1 MEDISYNEIPNL
13 QEDWGY
19 DKKNGLPYSGQSVQD
34 FIKKM
39 IGQTINDI
47 GMKYGA
53 VSYESGAIRFYDQE
67 GGSQLGAVTI
77 TGTSYSVSVATNTQS
92 SNITVL
98 TSDDVYPIVLT
109 PTTTSMEF
117 GSAEQT
123 PYPEDYTFK
132 IEIDAGNGYIDRTPQ
147 INTIKQGSS
156 VSFDI
161 RPYLKVGT
169 NRMRIVVVG
178 ASSEQPKTLSYTV
191 TLTALSFSC
200 NHIWNQAWIQGN
212 EYKIINIFFSGNV
225 AKTLNV
231 KVGDV
236 LYTQTYPASA
246 SYDTVPTEFILTDKT
261 PAQSGVVPIEMWVS
275 GDGVETKHV
284 TYNIM
289 YVASEDIGNISLIC
303 TNNVKKTVYNFTE
316 EQLLEYAVYG
326 ISSLDSHVTVSFKDT
341 TIDVLPLT
349 TQNVIAQQAYQL
361 KLSLQVDTVETE
373 GILLEVNLASGD
385 THVVETMQVDNSNAY
400 LATAG
405 YKFYLNTSL
414 GNNDSA
420 DRELVQNTAVVQDAS
435 YKTTYTAEWDNFTFA
450 DDAWGRDTDGNRAL
464 VVKAGSKLQ
473 ITDLKPFQYS
483 NTKSATFEFMF
494 RASNIADYDNP
505 IITCIDT
512 PEVNSNSVGFIVYPT
527 RVVLL
532 GTSSKQELFQQL
544 PLSEDRLHHI
554 SIVIQRRY
562 AASSLNI
569 ARIYVDGC
577 ENVTFA
583 FAGGNVFYNAGGVNS
598 LTIGQASTDTYLYMM
613 RIYDVALE
621 ANQVFANYLNA
632 LIETAETSRKGLR
645 EDNNITDGTSISY
658 DLCKK
663 AGFNCLVIE
672 INGDKAIPSLTNP
685 VEYSSGC
692 NYHFEYNDHP
702 EWNVSIY
709 DAPMDRQGTT
719 SSLYYWSNLRA
730 KIKNPL
736 RWVYHNLKDSKGR
749 VLEETG
755 KDGYIAG
762 YELNPKVSRIT
773 WKKNIASQPQ
783 GHKMGATMLYND
795 IYKRIMFGADS
806 LVSNKILPTT
816 GARVAVYQHPFMGF
830 QKYSDGHYKFIGL
843 YTGGPDKGDK
853 KTFGYNATDEYP
865 SLMMIE
871 GPNHDPYLTRFLIP
885 WTDDVFYD
893 YQNETLSV
901 GAQAAADGSKQ
912 EGWDADI
919 VADYSTDKESDAQA
933 IFDLYK
939 SEFKPAYDAIYY
951 NSLYIASLVES
962 GKTLSEINSNVS
974 EFQKGTTRGYANS
987 LMTFYDDEYR
997 LVYYRVKTGKYEVLD
1012 KSVHN
1017 MLEYL
1022 GLSGTPTTDE
1032 IITARSNQWLK
1043 KVSQYVNMR
1052 EAYYRQIFDEFIGAS
1067 DNDAK
1072 NSYWRKFLSVAD
1084 GGKWGF
1090 NEDDLDTIFQND
1102 NNGQDTKAYY
1112 VEPDDT
1118 SSLGADIFQGRT
1130 SAFWYALRQHCK
1142 EELRGMMR
1150 EVVEEMCLEAEA
1162 KDLSGSTTY
1171 QTVYNLIDYYFWRHS
1186 SKYFPATAYNQDT
1199 QFAYIDVWYQAPNAV
1214 YNNVPPLTQIHGDHY
1229 ETERE
1234 WVSKRIPYM
1243 FSKYQ
1248 VAAFYDGKADGYGSL
1263 EFTPAEGFTMNVTP
1277 AIDLYPRVSYGGSE
1291 TQNSYRTKAGE
1302 SCPLVLSAS
1311 GTTGNYIKGMD
1322 WLSDLGD
1329 LTDLKLSPRSA
1340 ADAAIS
1346 FSVKGKRLRRL
1357 KVGDENKDSSEIKFN
1372 AATLG
1377 VESEALEVIDAR
1389 NASTIEGSVSL
1400 TKCPRIREAYFGGT
1414 NLKSVIAPTG
1424 GRLTTLQM
1432 PESLQDLILHS
1443 LNLLNNDGLDIPEE
1457 ALSNIRNLYINS
1469 CDKIN
1474 PIQLLKRIYDTPDNK
1489 LSAIGLI
1496 WKGVLVD
1503 EDGSAMRMFGKIA
1516 EKAGQGGGYSG
1527 VDFTNDITPM
1537 TMPNVSG
1544 ALDATGLK
1552 GIYQEDIDNILAKLP
1567 NLLLSYNPDNLYI
1580 SFKDAEVLRVLLAKG
1595 VGDGTGITES
1605 EIGNVTTIGTWF
1617 KENTTIEHF
1626 DEFEKFTGVTFL
1638 GTSDTDS
1645 SLGAFNGCTNLKSIK
1660 LPPSCTRLRHGAFR
1674 NCSSLGNVSGLE
1686 YIKTINSYAA
1696 TGALLSQDINLSSV
1710 EGAIGY
1716 CAFKGTSIKN
1726 IVSLG
1731 KCTELRGTSSSSEGV
1746 FYNCKELQSVNI
1758 PSTLEYIGVGAFYG
1772 CDNLTTI
1779 TGDLSSITTIERY
1792 AFGGNTKLS
1801 GDFIFQNLKS
1811 LSYMSFTRTSI
1822 KSFSASKLQSI
1833 TSTSNNAESAFYNC
1847 KELQSVDLPFVV
1859 NIGRGSF
1866 YGCTS
1871 LKEVF
1876 MPMAQEI
1883 STSAFYG
1890 CTSLSN
1896 FSFPVQLTSIGSEAF
1911 YNCTSLEIEELDL
1924 PNLISLGN
1932 NAFANVPIKK
1942 ISDLGKITSLPSGI
1956 VNKNT
1961 TTSITIPT
1969 GVTSISNQWLSNNNV
1984 IEEVYGNHLTT
1995 IGYSAFYNCTSL
2007 KRVDFSSVTQ
2017 LQSRLFY
2024 NCTNLISIP
2033 EFERATYVG
2042 VECFSKATSIKEFSA
2057 PILQTIDHNAFS
2069 GCSSL
2074 ERINIPMVTTINYNA
2089 FYGCPNLTGD
2099 LVLNEVQTIGND
2111 AFNGANIK
2119 SLICEKLSKIIAAAF
2134 QNNKS
2139 LSIVKLPSITTIDH
2153 HVFNGCIKLATI
2165 HLGESITSIN
2175 YNAFSG
2181 CVSIKSIVILNE
2193 TPPSLSSNVFSDT
2206 NNTFLIYVPDTAVS
2220 AYQTA
2225 SGWSVYSNRIRPL
2238 SEASMS
2244 IFPKGNVVSGT
2255 KFIAVE
2261 TGEQQQVSFSVIE
2274 GNNYANIDSNGIL
2287 SFDDGNAGRPV
2298 KIRATLVA
2306 DETVFVETVV
2316 YLSDAKPVVDIN
2328 QMFNGTQRIMTDE
2341 LLFSDENPAWTLSVN
2356 CSPQYQSMSGLAT
2369 CIACQ
2374 NITSNPYSG
2383 FTYTK
2388 HISNNQM
2395 LATLT
2400 GKSKTEIYQGVDAL
2414 PLIIRRDGDLLD
2426 YSFDGI
2432 HYTTYSTN
2440 VPEDFASAST
2450 MPLSIG
2456 DNQTLGRYFVGHIHL
2471 KLWKDYIGAPVLEIE

>member
-1 MEDISYNEIPNL
+1 MEDISYNEIPDL

-39 IGQTINDI
+39 ISQNINDI

-554 SIVIQRRY
+554 SVVIQRRY

-583 FAGGNVFYNAGGVNS
+583 FAGGNVFYNADGINS

-632 LIETAETSRKGLR
+632 LIETTETSRKGLR

-783 GHKMGATMLYND
+783 GHKMGATMMYND

-816 GARVAVYQHPFMGF
+816 GARVAVYQHPFIGF

-1346 FSVKGKRLRRL
+1346 FSVKGKRLRNL

-1516 EKAGQGGGYSG
+1516 EKAGQDGGYSG

-1552 GIYQEDIDNILAKLP
+1552 GVYQEDIDNILAKLP
-1567 NLLLSYNPDNLYI
+1567 NLLLSYNPNNLYI
-1580 SFKDAEVLRVLLAKG
+1580 SFDDEEVLRVLLANG
-1595 VGDGTGITES
+1595 VGDGVGITKEAA
-1605 EIGNVTTIGTWF
+1605 EKVTSIGTWF
-1617 KENTTIEHF
+1617 KGNTTIENF
-1626 DEFEKFTGVTFL
+1626 DEFDKFTGVTYI
-1638 GTSDTDS
+1638 GTGSASAAAFSRCSNLVRLSIPNSVKRIGYECFFDCAALEDIGNTDNITEI
-1645 SLGAFNGCTNLKSIK
+1645 GTY
-1660 LPPSCTRLRHGAFR
+1660 AFR
-1674 NCSSLGNVSGLE
+1674 NCIKIKKADYPYLTSIAYGAFSKSGLE
-1686 YIKTINSYAA
+1686 EV
-1696 TGALLSQDINLSSV
+1696 L
-1710 EGAIGY
+1710 
-1716 CAFKGTSIKN
+1716 
-1726 IVSLG
+1726 SLG
-1731 KCTELRGTSSSSEGV
+1731 VITVFPNGDNNAAVFLGCGSLRKVVLPES
-1746 FYNCKELQSVNI
+1746 
-1758 PSTLEYIGVGAFYG
+1758 
-1772 CDNLTTI
+1772 LTTI
-1779 TGDLSSITTIERY
+1779 
-1792 AFGGNTKLS
+1792 
-1801 GDFIFQNLKS
+1801 
-1811 LSYMSFTRTSI
+1811 
-1822 KSFSASKLQSI
+1822 
-1833 TSTSNNAESAFYNC
+1833 
-1847 KELQSVDLPFVV
+1847 
-1859 NIGRGSF
+1859 GSHTF
-1866 YGCTS
+1866 
-1871 LKEVF
+1871 KN
-1876 MPMAQEI
+1876 
-1883 STSAFYG
+1883 
-1890 CTSLSN
+1890 CTSLSSIN
-1896 FSFPVQLTSIGSEAF
+1896 FPNGLTSIRAMAF
-1911 YNCTSLEIEELDL
+1911 ENDSSLEIEELNL
-1924 PNLISLGN
+1924 PNLEELGQ
-1932 NAFANVPIKK
+1932 NAFYGVKIKK
-1942 ISDLGKITSLPSGI
+1942 ISNLGKITALPIGT
-1956 VNKNT
+1956 NTGQNYGDKNVLEEVVLPQ
-1961 TTSITIPT
+1961 S
-1969 GVTSISNQWLSNNNV
+1969 VTSVRNYSFV
-1984 IEEVYGNHLTT
+1984 
-1995 IGYSAFYNCTSL
+1995 GYSAT
-2007 KRVDFSSVTQ
+2007 K
-2017 LQSRLFY
+2017 
-2024 NCTNLISIP
+2024 I
-2033 EFERATYVG
+2033 
-2042 VECFSKATSIKEFSA
+2042 
-2057 PILQTIDHNAFS
+2057 
-2069 GCSSL
+2069 
-2074 ERINIPMVTTINYNA
+2074 
-2089 FYGCPNLTGD
+2089 
-2099 LVLNEVQTIGND
+2099 VLSE
-2111 AFNGANIK
+2111 
-2119 SLICEKLSKIIAAAF
+2119 
-2134 QNNKS
+2134 
-2139 LSIVKLPSITTIDH
+2139 SITTIGMGSF
-2153 HVFNGCIKLATI
+2153 VRAGVEFANLPNLTSIGMEAFRMSSIKRVLSLGGISSIPQGCFQNCVSLEFVNIPSSVISIGNYAFSDGDRNVKTIICNPTTPPTLGATI
-2165 HLGESITSIN
+2165 
-2175 YNAFSG
+2175 FSG
-2181 CVSIKSIVILNE
+2181 S
-2193 TPPSLSSNVFSDT
+2193 PNVF
-2206 NNTFLIYVPDTAVS
+2206 IYVPDASVTA
-2220 AYQTA
+2220 YREA
-2225 SGWSVYSNRIRPL
+2225 SGWNAYADRIKPL
-2238 SEASMS
+2238 SE
-2244 IFPKGNVVSGT
+2244 
-2255 KFIAVE
+2255 
-2261 TGEQQQVSFSVIE
+2261 
-2274 GNNYANIDSNGIL
+2274 
-2287 SFDDGNAGRPV
+2287 
-2298 KIRATLVA
+2298 
-2306 DETVFVETVV
+2306 
-2316 YLSDAKPVVDIN
+2316 
-2328 QMFNGTQRIMTDE
+2328 
-2341 LLFSDENPAWTLSVN
+2341 
-2356 CSPQYQSMSGLAT
+2356 
-2369 CIACQ
+2369 
-2374 NITSNPYSG
+2374 
-2383 FTYTK
+2383 YT
-2388 HISNNQM
+2388 
-2395 LATLT
+2395 
-2400 GKSKTEIYQGVDAL
+2400 E
-2414 PLIIRRDGDLLD
+2414 
-2426 YSFDGI
+2426 
-2432 HYTTYSTN
+2432 
-2440 VPEDFASAST
+2440 
-2450 MPLSIG
+2450 
-2456 DNQTLGRYFVGHIHL
+2456 
-2471 KLWKDYIGAPVLEIE
+2471 

>member
-1 MEDISYNEIPNL
+1 MEDISYNEIPDL

-98 TSDDVYPIVLT
+98 TSDEVYPIVLT

-225 AKTLNV
+225 TKTLNV

-246 SYDTVPTEFILTDKT
+246 SYDTVPTEFVLTDKT
-261 PAQSGVVPIEMWVS
+261 PPQSGVVPIEMWVS

-303 TNNVKKTVYNFTE
+303 TNNVKKIVYNFTE

-473 ITDLKPFQYS
+473 IADLKPFQYS

-494 RASNIADYDNP
+494 RASNVADYDNP

-512 PEVNSNSVGFIVYPT
+512 PEVNSDSVGFIVYPT

-583 FAGGNVFYNAGGVNS
+583 FAGGNVFYNADGVNS

-632 LIETAETSRKGLR
+632 LIETTETSRKGLR

-736 RWVYHNLKDSKGR
+736 RWVYHNLKDSKGK

-865 SLMMIE
+865 ALMMIE

-951 NSLYIASLVES
+951 NSLYIASLIES

-987 LMTFYDDEYR
+987 LMTFYDNEYR
-997 LVYYRVKTGKYEVLD
+997 LIYYRVKTGKYEVLD

-1032 IITARSNQWLK
+1032 IVTARSNQWLK

-1162 KDLSGSTTY
+1162 KDLAGSTTY

-1291 TQNSYRTKAGE
+1291 TQNSHRTKAGE

-1346 FSVKGKRLRRL
+1346 FSVKGKRLRKL

-1516 EKAGQGGGYSG
+1516 EKAGQDGGYSG

-1552 GIYQEDIDNILAKLP
+1552 GVYKEDVDNILAKLP
-1567 NLLLSYNPDNLYI
+1567 NLLLSYNADSLYI
-1580 SFKDAEVLRVLLAKG
+1580 SFADDEVLSVLLAKG
-1595 VGDGTGITES
+1595 VGDGTGITTEAA
-1605 EIGNVTTIGTWF
+1605 EKVTSIGTWF
-1617 KENTTIEHF
+1617 KGNKTIESF
-1626 DEFEKFTGVTFL
+1626 DEFEKFVGVTNL
-1638 GTSDTDS
+1638 YHNSYNDN
-1645 SLGAFNGCTNLKSIK
+1645 GAFQNCTALKSIK
-1660 LPPSCTRLRHGAFR
+1660 LPISLVEIGVQCFQGCTNLTTVVFNNGIERILYNAFL
-1674 NCSSLGNVSGLE
+1674 STSLSAELDFPNL
-1686 YIKTINSYAA
+1686 KTLGTRAFAYSKITKVVNLGSVA
-1696 TGALLSQDINLSSV
+1696 SLSSAY
-1710 EGAIGY
+1710 EYGM
-1716 CAFKGTSIKN
+1716 FQN
-1726 IVSLG
+1726 
-1731 KCTELRGTSSSSEGV
+1731 CT
-1746 FYNCKELQSVNI
+1746 ELQSVNL
-1758 PSTLEYIGVGAFYG
+1758 PQTCKTLGAFCFNG
-1772 CDNLTTI
+1772 CTSLTEINLEHIESLDKTTFGNTAIKELICPKLTTI
-1779 TGDLSSITTIERY
+1779 TQYSAYGNYNINTAIEV
-1792 AFGGNTKLS
+1792 
-1801 GDFIFQNLKS
+1801 I
-1811 LSYMSFTRTSI
+1811 
-1822 KSFSASKLQSI
+1822 
-1833 TSTSNNAESAFYNC
+1833 
-1847 KELQSVDLPFVV
+1847 
-1859 NIGRGSF
+1859 
-1866 YGCTS
+1866 
-1871 LKEVF
+1871 
-1876 MPMAQEI
+1876 
-1883 STSAFYG
+1883 
-1890 CTSLSN
+1890 
-1896 FSFPVQLTSIGSEAF
+1896 
-1911 YNCTSLEIEELDL
+1911 
-1924 PNLISLGN
+1924 
-1932 NAFANVPIKK
+1932 
-1942 ISDLGKITSLPSGI
+1942 DLGKVVSIPSAGASDSSIFGRMPNLRKLILPNVLESIGNYAFVANKELAE
-1956 VNKNT
+1956 VNMP
-1961 TTSITIPT
+1961 S
-1969 GVTSISNQWLSNNNV
+1969 
-1984 IEEVYGNHLTT
+1984 
-1995 IGYSAFYNCTSL
+1995 SL
-2007 KRVDFSSVTQ
+2007 KIIGHS
-2017 LQSRLFY
+2017 
-2024 NCTNLISIP
+2024 
-2033 EFERATYVG
+2033 
-2042 VECFSKATSIKEFSA
+2042 
-2057 PILQTIDHNAFS
+2057 AFS

-2074 ERINIPMVTTINYNA
+2074 EIEEFNL
-2089 FYGCPNLTGD
+2089 PNLETLG
-2099 LVLNEVQTIGND
+2099 T
-2111 AFNGANIK
+2111 
-2119 SLICEKLSKIIAAAF
+2119 SS
-2134 QNNKS
+2134 
-2139 LSIVKLPSITTIDH
+2139 
-2153 HVFNGCIKLATI
+2153 FNGCSSLIIEDLRLPSLKTMGTYALSKVKVKKISNLGNMTALPDQDNGYAYGWGDVNVLEEITIPTTITTLPRNSFSGYKVLHTINGLDNVLSMGIYAFTGCTSLKSIRLDNITSIGSNSFDGCSSLEEIYMPKVVTLSDYASQRCSKLAGDFILNDLKT
-2165 HLGESITSIN
+2165 LGRNNLYGCNITSIN
-2175 YNAFSG
+2175 MPNIETIGLYSLIDNKQL
-2181 CVSIKSIVILNE
+2181 KSIEIGDKITSITNDSVKNCTSLEYIIIRAI
-2193 TPPSLSSNVFSDT
+2193 TPPSIGSTTLSNC
-2206 NNTFLIYVPDTAVS
+2206 NNCLIYVPDDSVTA
-2220 AYQTA
+2220 YREA
-2225 SGWSVYSNRIRPL
+2225 SGWSLYASRIKPL
-2238 SEASMS
+2238 SEY
-2244 IFPKGNVVSGT
+2244 
-2255 KFIAVE
+2255 
-2261 TGEQQQVSFSVIE
+2261 IE
-2274 GNNYANIDSNGIL
+2274 
-2287 SFDDGNAGRPV
+2287 
-2298 KIRATLVA
+2298 
-2306 DETVFVETVV
+2306 
-2316 YLSDAKPVVDIN
+2316 
-2328 QMFNGTQRIMTDE
+2328 
-2341 LLFSDENPAWTLSVN
+2341 
-2356 CSPQYQSMSGLAT
+2356 
-2369 CIACQ
+2369 
-2374 NITSNPYSG
+2374 
-2383 FTYTK
+2383 
-2388 HISNNQM
+2388 
-2395 LATLT
+2395 
-2400 GKSKTEIYQGVDAL
+2400 
-2414 PLIIRRDGDLLD
+2414 
-2426 YSFDGI
+2426 
-2432 HYTTYSTN
+2432 
-2440 VPEDFASAST
+2440 
-2450 MPLSIG
+2450 
-2456 DNQTLGRYFVGHIHL
+2456 
-2471 KLWKDYIGAPVLEIE
+2471 

>member
-39 IGQTINDI
+39 ISQNINDI

-67 GGSQLGAVTI
+67 GGSQLGSVTI

-191 TLTALSFSC
+191 VLTALSFSC
-200 NHIWNQAWIQGN
+200 NHTWNQAWIQGN

-246 SYDTVPTEFILTDKT
+246 SYDTVPTEFVLTDKT
-261 PAQSGVVPIEMWVS
+261 PSQSGVVPIEMWVS

-341 TIDVLPLT
+341 TVDVLPLT

-420 DRELVQNTAVVQDAS
+420 DRELIQNTAVVQDAS
-435 YKTTYTAEWDNFTFA
+435 YKTTYTAEWNDFTFA

-473 ITDLKPFQYS
+473 VTDLKPFQYS

-569 ARIYVDGC
+569 ARIYVNGC

-709 DAPMDRQGTT
+709 NAPMDRQGTT

-951 NSLYIASLVES
+951 NSLYIASLIES

-1032 IITARSNQWLK
+1032 IVTARSNQWLK

-1302 SCPLVLSAS
+1302 SCPLALSAS

-1346 FSVKGKRLRRL
+1346 FSVKGKRLRKL

-1496 WKGVLVD
+1496 WKGTLVD
-1503 EDGSAMRMFGKIA
+1503 EDGSVMRMFGKIA
-1516 EKAGQGGGYSG
+1516 EKAGKDGGYSG

-1552 GIYQEDIDNILAKLP
+1552 GVYQEDIDNILSKLP

-1580 SFKDAEVLRVLLAKG
+1580 SFKDEEVLRVLLANG
-1595 VGDGTGITES
+1595 VGDGIGITTES
-1605 EIGNVTTIGTWF
+1605 VEKVTDIKSWF
-1617 KENTTIEHF
+1617 KQNTAITSF
-1626 DEFEKFTGVTFL
+1626 DELEKFTG
-1638 GTSDTDS
+1638 
-1645 SLGAFNGCTNLKSIK
+1645 
-1660 LPPSCTRLRHGAFR
+1660 
-1674 NCSSLGNVSGLE
+1674 
-1686 YIKTINSYAA
+1686 
-1696 TGALLSQDINLSSV
+1696 
-1710 EGAIGY
+1710 
-1716 CAFKGTSIKN
+1716 
-1726 IVSLG
+1726 
-1731 KCTELRGTSSSSEGV
+1731 
-1746 FYNCKELQSVNI
+1746 
-1758 PSTLEYIGVGAFYG
+1758 
-1772 CDNLTTI
+1772 
-1779 TGDLSSITTIERY
+1779 
-1792 AFGGNTKLS
+1792 
-1801 GDFIFQNLKS
+1801 
-1811 LSYMSFTRTSI
+1811 LSYL
-1822 KSFSASKLQSI
+1822 API
-1833 TSTSNNAESAFYNC
+1833 TNSNN
-1847 KELQSVDLPFVV
+1847 
-1859 NIGRGSF
+1859 G
-1866 YGCTS
+1866 
-1871 LKEVF
+1871 
-1876 MPMAQEI
+1876 
-1883 STSAFYG
+1883 
-1890 CTSLSN
+1890 
-1896 FSFPVQLTSIGSEAF
+1896 F
-1911 YNCTSLEIEELDL
+1911 YNCTSLVSVKL
-1924 PNLISLGN
+1924 PNT
-1932 NAFANVPIKK
+1932 
-1942 ISDLGKITSLPSGI
+1942 ITSLGYGCFRNCTALKSIGNTDNITQLSNYTFQNSGI
-1956 VNKNT
+1956 EGAINFPKLQSLVGPAIFAGTNIEKIENLGNIESIPDGGNT
-1961 TTSITIPT
+1961 SSYGCFYRCLKLKSVVLPNTLKTIGNHAFRECSILDDINLHNI
-1969 GVTSISNQWLSNNNV
+1969 TSISNA
-1984 IEEVYGNHLTT
+1984 
-1995 IGYSAFYNCTSL
+1995 AFYNCT
-2007 KRVDFSSVTQ
+2007 
-2017 LQSRLFY
+2017 
-2024 NCTNLISIP
+2024 
-2033 EFERATYVG
+2033 
-2042 VECFSKATSIKEFSA
+2042 
-2057 PILQTIDHNAFS
+2057 
-2069 GCSSL
+2069 
-2074 ERINIPMVTTINYNA
+2074 
-2089 FYGCPNLTGD
+2089 
-2099 LVLNEVQTIGND
+2099 
-2111 AFNGANIK
+2111 
-2119 SLICEKLSKIIAAAF
+2119 
-2134 QNNKS
+2134 
-2139 LSIVKLPSITTIDH
+2139 
-2153 HVFNGCIKLATI
+2153 
-2165 HLGESITSIN
+2165 
-2175 YNAFSG
+2175 
-2181 CVSIKSIVILNE
+2181 
-2193 TPPSLSSNVFSDT
+2193 
-2206 NNTFLIYVPDTAVS
+2206 
-2220 AYQTA
+2220 
-2225 SGWSVYSNRIRPL
+2225 
-2238 SEASMS
+2238 
-2244 IFPKGNVVSGT
+2244 
-2255 KFIAVE
+2255 
-2261 TGEQQQVSFSVIE
+2261 
-2274 GNNYANIDSNGIL
+2274 
-2287 SFDDGNAGRPV
+2287 
-2298 KIRATLVA
+2298 
-2306 DETVFVETVV
+2306 
-2316 YLSDAKPVVDIN
+2316 
-2328 QMFNGTQRIMTDE
+2328 
-2341 LLFSDENPAWTLSVN
+2341 
-2356 CSPQYQSMSGLAT
+2356 
-2369 CIACQ
+2369 
-2374 NITSNPYSG
+2374 
-2383 FTYTK
+2383 
-2388 HISNNQM
+2388 
-2395 LATLT
+2395 
-2400 GKSKTEIYQGVDAL
+2400 
-2414 PLIIRRDGDLLD
+2414 
-2426 YSFDGI
+2426 
-2432 HYTTYSTN
+2432 
-2440 VPEDFASAST
+2440 
-2450 MPLSIG
+2450 
-2456 DNQTLGRYFVGHIHL
+2456 
-2471 KLWKDYIGAPVLEIE
+2471 

>member
-39 IGQTINDI
+39 ISQNINDI

-67 GGSQLGAVTI
+67 GGSQLGAITI

-191 TLTALSFSC
+191 VLTALSFSC
-200 NHIWNQAWIQGN
+200 NHTWNQAWIQGN

-246 SYDTVPTEFILTDKT
+246 SYDTVPTEFVLTDKT
-261 PAQSGVVPIEMWVS
+261 PSQSGVVPIEMWVS

-341 TIDVLPLT
+341 TVDVLPLT

-420 DRELVQNTAVVQDAS
+420 DRELIQNTAVVQDSS
-435 YKTTYTAEWDNFTFA
+435 YKTTYTAEWNNFTFA

-473 ITDLKPFQYS
+473 VTDLKPFQYS

-709 DAPMDRQGTT
+709 NAPMDRQGTT

-830 QKYSDGHYKFIGL
+830 QKYSDGYYKFIGL

-974 EFQKGTTRGYANS
+974 EFQKGTTRGYSNS

-1012 KSVHN
+1012 KSVHD

-1022 GLSGTPTTDE
+1022 GLTGTPTTDE
-1032 IITARSNQWLK
+1032 IVTARSNQWLK

-1199 QFAYIDVWYQAPNAV
+1199 QFAYIGVWYQAPNAV

-1346 FSVKGKRLRRL
+1346 FSVKGKRLRKL

-1516 EKAGQGGGYSG
+1516 EKAGQDGGYSG

-1552 GIYQEDIDNILAKLP
+1552 GVHKEDIDNILAKLP

-1580 SFKDAEVLRVLLAKG
+1580 SFDDEEVLRVLLAKG
-1595 VGDGTGITES
+1595 VGDGTGITTEAA
-1605 EIGNVTTIGTWF
+1605 EKVTSIGTWF
-1617 KENTTIEHF
+1617 RGNTEITSF
-1626 DEFEKFTGVTFL
+1626 DELKYFT
-1638 GTSDTDS
+1638 S
-1645 SLGAFNGCTNLKSIK
+1645 
-1660 LPPSCTRLRHGAFR
+1660 
-1674 NCSSLGNVSGLE
+1674 
-1686 YIKTINSYAA
+1686 IKTIGDNAFRDCSN
-1696 TGALLSQDINLSSV
+1696 LLSIALTNVEYLGFMPFANSNLSEYDLNMPNLIGLLAGTDAKFCQWFINSNIRGIKDTGNLVQFPDGYYDNNTKLVYSTFAYSKVKSV
-1710 EGAIGY
+1710 HLNSKVRKIGY
-1716 CAFKGTSIKN
+1716 GT
-1726 IVSLG
+1726 
-1731 KCTELRGTSSSSEGV
+1731 
-1746 FYNCKELQSVNI
+1746 
-1758 PSTLEYIGVGAFYG
+1758 FYG
-1772 CDNLTTI
+1772 CSELNELTI
-1779 TGDLSSITTIERY
+1779 DEGLQIIGESS
-1792 AFGGNTKLS
+1792 FG
-1801 GDFIFQNLKS
+1801 
-1811 LSYMSFTRTSI
+1811 
-1822 KSFSASKLQSI
+1822 
-1833 TSTSNNAESAFYNC
+1833 
-1847 KELQSVDLPFVV
+1847 
-1859 NIGRGSF
+1859 
-1866 YGCTS
+1866 GCTS
-1871 LKEVF
+1871 LKNV
-1876 MPMAQEI
+1876 
-1883 STSAFYG
+1883 T
-1890 CTSLSN
+1890 
-1896 FSFPVQLTSIGSEAF
+1896 
-1911 YNCTSLEIEELDL
+1911 L
-1924 PNLISLGN
+1924 P
-1932 NAFANVPIKK
+1932 
-1942 ISDLGKITSLPSGI
+1942 
-1956 VNKNT
+1956 
-1961 TTSITIPT
+1961 
-1969 GVTSISNQWLSNNNV
+1969 
-1984 IEEVYGNHLTT
+1984 
-1995 IGYSAFYNCTSL
+1995 
-2007 KRVDFSSVTQ
+2007 SSVTDIAA
-2017 LQSRLFY
+2017 LAF
-2024 NCTNLISIP
+2024 
-2033 EFERATYVG
+2033 
-2042 VECFSKATSIKEFSA
+2042 VECKFEYIKIKAIVPPALYNT
-2057 PILQTIDHNAFS
+2057 NAF
-2069 GCSSL
+2069 L
-2074 ERINIPMVTTINYNA
+2074 VT
-2089 FYGCPNLTGD
+2089 G
-2099 LVLNEVQTIGND
+2099 
-2111 AFNGANIK
+2111 GANYY
-2119 SLICEKLSKIIAAAF
+2119 F
-2134 QNNKS
+2134 
-2139 LSIVKLPSITTIDH
+2139 
-2153 HVFNGCIKLATI
+2153 
-2165 HLGESITSIN
+2165 
-2175 YNAFSG
+2175 
-2181 CVSIKSIVILNE
+2181 
-2193 TPPSLSSNVFSDT
+2193 
-2206 NNTFLIYVPDTAVS
+2206 YVPDNSVTA
-2220 AYQTA
+2220 YREA
-2225 SGWSVYSNRIRPL
+2225 SGWTAFADRIKPL
-2238 SEASMS
+2238 SE
-2244 IFPKGNVVSGT
+2244 
-2255 KFIAVE
+2255 
-2261 TGEQQQVSFSVIE
+2261 
-2274 GNNYANIDSNGIL
+2274 
-2287 SFDDGNAGRPV
+2287 
-2298 KIRATLVA
+2298 
-2306 DETVFVETVV
+2306 
-2316 YLSDAKPVVDIN
+2316 
-2328 QMFNGTQRIMTDE
+2328 
-2341 LLFSDENPAWTLSVN
+2341 
-2356 CSPQYQSMSGLAT
+2356 
-2369 CIACQ
+2369 
-2374 NITSNPYSG
+2374 
-2383 FTYTK
+2383 YT
-2388 HISNNQM
+2388 
-2395 LATLT
+2395 
-2400 GKSKTEIYQGVDAL
+2400 E
-2414 PLIIRRDGDLLD
+2414 
-2426 YSFDGI
+2426 
-2432 HYTTYSTN
+2432 
-2440 VPEDFASAST
+2440 
-2450 MPLSIG
+2450 
-2456 DNQTLGRYFVGHIHL
+2456 
-2471 KLWKDYIGAPVLEIE
+2471 

>member
-1 MEDISYNEIPNL
+1 MEDISYNEIPDL

-494 RASNIADYDNP
+494 RASNVADYDNP

-554 SIVIQRRY
+554 SVVIQRRY

-583 FAGGNVFYNAGGVNS
+583 FAGGNVFYNADGVNS

-632 LIETAETSRKGLR
+632 LIETTETSRKGLR

-933 IFDLYK
+933 IFNLYK

-1032 IITARSNQWLK
+1032 IVTARSNQWLN

-1162 KDLSGSTTY
+1162 KDLAGSTTY

-1346 FSVKGKRLRRL
+1346 FSVKGKRLRKL

-1414 NLKSVIAPTG
+1414 NLKSIIAPTG

-1516 EKAGQGGGYSG
+1516 KKAGQDGGYSG

-1552 GIYQEDIDNILAKLP
+1552 GVYQEDIDNILAKLP

-1580 SFKDAEVLRVLLAKG
+1580 FFEDGEVLQVLLDNGIGDG
-1595 VGDGTGITES
+1595 VGITTEQAEAVTSIGSWFKNNEVIETFHELEKFTSITQLSPLNDGGYGNSVFYNSSIQQITIPKNVFRIGSYCFSNCLNLKAVEFVDKNSITELNSQAFNTCS
-1605 EIGNVTTIGTWF
+1605 ELEMDIDFPNLSTIGTMC
-1617 KENTTIEHF
+1617 
-1626 DEFEKFTGVTFL
+1626 
-1638 GTSDTDS
+1638 
-1645 SLGAFNGCTNLKSIK
+1645 FNGCKKIK
-1660 LPPSCTRLRHGAFR
+1660 RII
-1674 NCSSLGNVSGLE
+1674 SLGNVKILKGPS
-1686 YIKTINSYAA
+1686 NA
-1696 TGALLSQDINLSSV
+1696 
-1710 EGAIGY
+1710 GY
-1716 CAFKGTSIKN
+1716 
-1726 IVSLG
+1726 
-1731 KCTELRGTSSSSEGV
+1731 SSS
-1746 FYNCKELQSVNI
+1746 L
-1758 PSTLEYIGVGAFYG
+1758 
-1772 CDNLTTI
+1772 
-1779 TGDLSSITTIERY
+1779 
-1792 AFGGNTKLS
+1792 
-1801 GDFIFQNLKS
+1801 
-1811 LSYMSFTRTSI
+1811 
-1822 KSFSASKLQSI
+1822 
-1833 TSTSNNAESAFYNC
+1833 
-1847 KELQSVDLPFVV
+1847 
-1859 NIGRGSF
+1859 F

-1871 LKEVF
+1871 LEEANLPIGLEEIGFLVF
-1876 MPMAQEI
+1876 KN
-1883 STSAFYG
+1883 
-1890 CTSLSN
+1890 CTSLKACN
-1896 FSFPVQLTSIGSEAF
+1896 FPQTLKTIKDAAF
-1911 YNCTSLEIEELDL
+1911 YNCTSLSIEDLSLPNLETLGQNAFYGVKIKKMVLGKEGVALTLPQATSSKVQNYGDKSVLEEVVLHEGLTTIPAYSFSEYTKLSKITIPKSITAIGNYAFNLVPIGGDIDL
-1924 PNLISLGN
+1924 PNLTGSIGN
-1932 NAFANVPIKK
+1932 NAFSRTNIER
-1942 ISDLGKITSLPSGI
+1942 IINLGKITGLLNSSNATTAAFGQCDNLKLVILPETLETIGGYIFYKCTSLETVVCHAITPPTLYSTSLSSTNSTFVIYVPDASVTAYREASGW
-1956 VNKNT
+1956 VNYADRIKPVRECTIPVSIADENVLKALIENFDVNYNEEFDLGDMLSLKSLNYVFANNKDVDT
-1961 TTSITIPT
+1961 FEELEQFSNLTLNGKTSSPYGDFYGCSIRRLKLPKHITVIPMYCFTEASNLETIGDLSLLTSVGKRAFHLTALKDDLTMPNLVSIGNGAFSKSKISRILDLGIITSIPDWTMDDA
-1969 GVTSISNQWLSNNNV
+1969 GVFSNNENLSLA
-1984 IEEVYGNHLTT
+1984 ILPESLTT
-1995 IGYSAFYNCTSL
+1995 IGSRAFEATGL
-2007 KRVDFSSVTQ
+2007 TI
-2017 LQSRLFY
+2017 
-2024 NCTNLISIP
+2024 LI
-2033 EFERATYVG
+2033 
-2042 VECFSKATSIKEFSA
+2042 
-2057 PILQTIDHNAFS
+2057 
-2069 GCSSL
+2069 
-2074 ERINIPMVTTINYNA
+2074 M
-2089 FYGCPNLTGD
+2089 
-2099 LVLNEVQTIGND
+2099 
-2111 AFNGANIK
+2111 K
-2119 SLICEKLSKIIAAAF
+2119 S
-2134 QNNKS
+2134 
-2139 LSIVKLPSITTIDH
+2139 T
-2153 HVFNGCIKLATI
+2153 
-2165 HLGESITSIN
+2165 
-2175 YNAFSG
+2175 
-2181 CVSIKSIVILNE
+2181 
-2193 TPPSLSSNVFSDT
+2193 TPPSIGT
-2206 NNTFLIYVPDTAVS
+2206 NAFAATNLTNGAIYVPDNSLS
-2220 AYQTA
+2220 AYQ
-2225 SGWSVYSNRIRPL
+2225 S
-2238 SEASMS
+2238 
-2244 IFPKGNVVSGT
+2244 
-2255 KFIAVE
+2255 
-2261 TGEQQQVSFSVIE
+2261 SFS
-2274 GNNYANIDSNGIL
+2274 S
-2287 SFDDGNAGRPV
+2287 
-2298 KIRATLVA
+2298 
-2306 DETVFVETVV
+2306 
-2316 YLSDAKPVVDIN
+2316 
-2328 QMFNGTQRIMTDE
+2328 
-2341 LLFSDENPAWTLSVN
+2341 
-2356 CSPQYQSMSGLAT
+2356 
-2369 CIACQ
+2369 
-2374 NITSNPYSG
+2374 
-2383 FTYTK
+2383 
-2388 HISNNQM
+2388 
-2395 LATLT
+2395 
-2400 GKSKTEIYQGVDAL
+2400 
-2414 PLIIRRDGDLLD
+2414 
-2426 YSFDGI
+2426 
-2432 HYTTYSTN
+2432 
-2440 VPEDFASAST
+2440 FASRVKPISQLQT
-2450 MPLSIG
+2450 
-2456 DNQTLGRYFVGHIHL
+2456 DNPSLYEEVAEYL
-2471 KLWKDYIGAPVLEIE
+2471 

>member
-1 MEDISYNEIPNL
+1 MEDISYNEIPDL

-583 FAGGNVFYNAGGVNS
+583 FAGGNVFYNADGVNS

-1012 KSVHN
+1012 KSVHD

-1032 IITARSNQWLK
+1032 IVIARSNQWLK

-1162 KDLSGSTTY
+1162 KDLAGSTTY

-1346 FSVKGKRLRRL
+1346 FSVKGKRLRKL

-1377 VESEALEVIDAR
+1377 VESEALEIIDAR

-1400 TKCPRIREAYFGGT
+1400 AKCPRIREAYFGGT

-1516 EKAGQGGGYSG
+1516 EKAGQDGGYSG

-1552 GIYQEDIDNILAKLP
+1552 GVYQEDIDNILAKLP

-1580 SFKDAEVLRVLLAKG
+1580 SFKDEEVLRVLLANG
-1595 VGDGTGITES
+1595 VGDGVGITKEAA
-1605 EIGNVTTIGTWF
+1605 EAVTTIGSWF
-1617 KENTTIEHF
+1617 NKNTVIERF
-1626 DEFEKFTGVTFL
+1626 DELEKFTGLTYL
-1638 GTSDTDS
+1638 SGTTNNTSYS
-1645 SLGAFNGCTNLKSIK
+1645 PFYQCTNLKSIRI
-1660 LPPSCTRLRHGAFR
+1660 P
-1674 NCSSLGNVSGLE
+1674 
-1686 YIKTINSYAA
+1686 
-1696 TGALLSQDINLSSV
+1696 SSV
-1710 EGAIGY
+1710 NVLGY
-1716 CAFKGTSIKN
+1716 HTF
-1726 IVSLG
+1726 
-1731 KCTELRGTSSSSEGV
+1731 R
-1746 FYNCKELQSVNI
+1746 
-1758 PSTLEYIGVGAFYG
+1758 
-1772 CDNLTTI
+1772 
-1779 TGDLSSITTIERY
+1779 
-1792 AFGGNTKLS
+1792 
-1801 GDFIFQNLKS
+1801 
-1811 LSYMSFTRTSI
+1811 
-1822 KSFSASKLQSI
+1822 
-1833 TSTSNNAESAFYNC
+1833 
-1847 KELQSVDLPFVV
+1847 
-1859 NIGRGSF
+1859 
-1866 YGCTS
+1866 GCTS
-1871 LKEVF
+1871 LINIELSQNITKILGSCFEDVPWEGELNF
-1876 MPMAQEI
+1876 PKLVELSSSFTRSGIKKIIDLGSVEI
-1883 STSAFYG
+1883 AHGLSSNVNNASFSHCKKLEEIHHKFKQYGAGAFNGCISLNYVDLSAAVKIEN
-1890 CTSLSN
+1890 S
-1896 FSFPVQLTSIGSEAF
+1896 AF
-1911 YNCTSLEIEELDL
+1911 YNCTSLEIEDLQLSNLESLGQNAFYGVKIKKISKLGKITALPGASTSTQNFGDKSVLKEVVLPNTVTALESYAFYGYSALKNINLDSISIMNGHYHFKNCTSLEGDIVLSATRIGGESFLGTKITSMRCDNVVNIDFDAFENCRSLKIAHFGSNLTTIGAQIFLNCSALEAVIIEAETPPTVGALIFKGASSCPIYVPDSSVTAYREASGWSAYADRIYPISIYNEGGLAEQITFEDPAVETVCLANFDYNSNGYISKAEAMSVTNIGTVFKGNTEITSFDELQYFTGVTKLGTQEYNDNQSTFKGCVNLTSVVLPDSVKQINHQVFADCSSLSFVNLENQNLENIWLGAFLNCTSLSGEVDL
-1924 PNLISLGN
+1924 PNLKSLATSAFAATGITKVKSLGN
-1932 NAFANVPIKK
+1932 
-1942 ISDLGKITSLPSGI
+1942 ITSIGGGWGANEGVFQNCVNLSFVRLP
-1956 VNKNT
+1956 KT
-1961 TTSITIPT
+1961 LTSIGI
-1969 GVTSISNQWLSNNNV
+1969 Q
-1984 IEEVYGNHLTT
+1984 
-1995 IGYSAFYNCTSL
+1995 AFYNCS
-2007 KRVDFSSVTQ
+2007 
-2017 LQSRLFY
+2017 
-2024 NCTNLISIP
+2024 NL
-2033 EFERATYVG
+2033 RTLV
-2042 VECFSKATSIKEFSA
+2042 VES
-2057 PILQTIDHNAFS
+2057 
-2069 GCSSL
+2069 
-2074 ERINIPMVTTINYNA
+2074 
-2089 FYGCPNLTGD
+2089 
-2099 LVLNEVQTIGND
+2099 
-2111 AFNGANIK
+2111 
-2119 SLICEKLSKIIAAAF
+2119 
-2134 QNNKS
+2134 
-2139 LSIVKLPSITTIDH
+2139 
-2153 HVFNGCIKLATI
+2153 
-2165 HLGESITSIN
+2165 
-2175 YNAFSG
+2175 
-2181 CVSIKSIVILNE
+2181 E
-2193 TPPSLSSNVFSDT
+2193 TPPTFGGNCLGGT
-2206 NNTFLIYVPDTAVS
+2206 NSGLLIYVPDNSLDTYKTTAGWVS
-2220 AYQTA
+2220 YADK
-2225 SGWSVYSNRIRPL
+2225 IKPL
-2238 SEASMS
+2238 SE
-2244 IFPKGNVVSGT
+2244 
-2255 KFIAVE
+2255 
-2261 TGEQQQVSFSVIE
+2261 
-2274 GNNYANIDSNGIL
+2274 
-2287 SFDDGNAGRPV
+2287 
-2298 KIRATLVA
+2298 
-2306 DETVFVETVV
+2306 
-2316 YLSDAKPVVDIN
+2316 
-2328 QMFNGTQRIMTDE
+2328 
-2341 LLFSDENPAWTLSVN
+2341 
-2356 CSPQYQSMSGLAT
+2356 
-2369 CIACQ
+2369 
-2374 NITSNPYSG
+2374 
-2383 FTYTK
+2383 YT
-2388 HISNNQM
+2388 
-2395 LATLT
+2395 
-2400 GKSKTEIYQGVDAL
+2400 E
-2414 PLIIRRDGDLLD
+2414 
-2426 YSFDGI
+2426 
-2432 HYTTYSTN
+2432 
-2440 VPEDFASAST
+2440 
-2450 MPLSIG
+2450 
-2456 DNQTLGRYFVGHIHL
+2456 
-2471 KLWKDYIGAPVLEIE
+2471 